1 MIYYILYC
9 PKMETTTNHLP
20 TIENIEN
27 LPRFAEIL
35 RENPG
40 IVIIKFGA
48 EWCGPCKKIEQQVHA
63 WFDRMPPAIQTVMVD
78 VDESFEVYGFL
89 KTKKMLNGI
98 PAILCYDKGNLNYV
112 PNDTAIGSDP
122 TQIDLLFNRCLSK
135 VAQQLIPKKA

>member
-1 MIYYILYC
+1 M
-9 PKMETTTNHLP
+9 TTIANHLP

-48 EWCGPCKKIEQQVHA
+48 EWCAPCKKIEHQVHA

-89 KTKKMLNGI
+89 KTKENAKWHSGHLV
-98 PAILCYDKGNLNYV
+98 L
-112 PNDTAIGSDP
+112 
-122 TQIDLLFNRCLSK
+122 
-135 VAQQLIPKKA
+135 